1 MEKNREIQLFFDEM
15 SIDRDQSINNN
26 PIYFYEQLMRQQ
38 AVFELLDPH
47 PGECILD
54 VGAGNLR
61 DSKHLF
67 RKRVK
72 VYSIDV
78 SAGMILEG
86 LRNIQLCERPLCAQS
101 SALALP
107 FPSQSFDKIF
117 CSEVIEH
124 IPGYEAVFSEF
135 YRCLKSN
142 GVLVITTPNW
152 NSLYGL
158 NRKMVEAGQRL
169 VGLKPWRNH
178 PYDNWKYPKELED
191 GLRKNGFEI
200 QRWIGIC
207 YLPGFTFN
215 LITPKSIQKVVI
227 RITRSLEP
235 RLRLILA
242 KYGYGIGVQAIKA

>member
-1 MEKNREIQLFFDEM
+1 MEEIREIQFFFDEM
-15 SIDRDQSINNN
+15 SIDRDRSINND

-38 AVFELLDPH
+38 TVFELLNPSK
-47 PGECILD
+47 GEKILD
-54 VGAGNLR
+54 AGAGNFR
-61 DSKHLF
+61 DSLPLVRQGINVF
-67 RKRVK
+67 
-72 VYSIDV
+72 SIDI
-78 SAGMILEG
+78 STGMLREG
-86 LRNIQLCERPLCAQS
+86 IKSISGNLKPLYAQS
-101 SALALP
+101 SVLDLP
-107 FPSQSFDKIF
+107 YPDKSFDKIF

-124 IPGYEAVFSEF
+124 IPGYEEVFPEF
-135 YRCLKSN
+135 HRCLKDN

-158 NRKMVEAGQRL
+158 NRKLVEIGQRL

-191 GLRKNGFEI
+191 VLRKNGFEI